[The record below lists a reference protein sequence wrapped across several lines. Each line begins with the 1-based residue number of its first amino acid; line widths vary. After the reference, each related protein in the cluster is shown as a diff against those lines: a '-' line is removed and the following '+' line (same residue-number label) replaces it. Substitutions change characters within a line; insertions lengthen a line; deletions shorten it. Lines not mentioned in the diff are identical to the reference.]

1 MADEA
6 KGVAG
11 VGVDERVKSL
21 EEALSV
27 EKAKNEV
34 LMEQILK
41 AENGLAEAVSAFA
54 SPQDAMSATLSAM
67 VKKFGWASATNTL
80 VTAAESCADG
90 SFSEKDSAS
99 VKQVGP

>member
-1 MADEA
+1 MPRFDGGAD
-6 KGVAG
+6 
-11 VGVDERVKSL
+11 
-21 EEALSV
+21 
-27 EKAKNEV
+27 
-34 LMEQILK
+34 
-41 AENGLAEAVSAFA
+41 
-54 SPQDAMSATLSAM
+54 TLPPTAM